1 MKKLMIGGF
10 TAAMAVFAAS
20 GAVPSRSA
28 LKDAYEKVAEAIK
41 DVRTEFE
48 NGDKEAVDV
57 ANRALELVEMAENS
71 AQEYLLYKGA
81 MMFFVRAKMYDRAA
95 EIANEMAEAMGGVS
109 DAEML
114 AFIEPALRKNRR
126 EAGEL
131 LDLYRKYEGR
141 AELHREAEDLRR
153 NLNAQPGAT
162 MYRRQ
167 LAEVYA
173 LLGDWEKA
181 LKEFSAVPEPVGAI
195 AKAELDAKKGGAKVD
210 ALKHGDFWWKYPNR
224 NPLGKITQFRIHAA
238 LFYREAISDT
248 SLSEA
253 KHNAIVRRL
262 DELTEEKTSTVVV
275 KKKTPASSDGRKAP
289 IAFKIDGTEFNM
301 LACTPG
307 AFKFSLDFKKPERK
321 ITITRNYWM
330 GATPVTYEQWWS
342 VMTPDKSKR
351 KPIYKGGEKA
361 PVTMVSRED
370 IEKFCQELTRR
381 NKRYLPSGYEFRLPT
396 VAEWEWAGRSGREI
410 PKIDYTKP
418 YDPKTQDPYD
428 VAFYFGPHQ
437 EGTMDNALKKI
448 GYCDQ
453 FENAERE
460 KYGVPRIDKQV
471 GYRGHHTDGYLSAL
485 TPVPVAK
492 YQPNKWGFY
501 DMIGNSPELMADILP
516 CEKDPHEGTN
526 FISTPHDRGWTLNDC
541 GWTPKI
547 PGGIWGQIMAYQTA
561 LDKQLKDPCFICRKN
576 AYYLFRG
583 TPSCSTYK
591 SYPDG
596 TLFPNGFNAK
606 IAPAIF
612 LRRDVKG
619 PISAFRLCIGPKLK
633 PTYVD

>member
-10 TAAMAVFAAS
+10 AAAMAVFAAS

-28 LKDAYEKVAEAIK
+28 LKDAHEKVAEAIK

-71 AQEYLLYKGA
+71 AQKYLLYKGA

-153 NLNAQPGAT
+153 NLNAQPGVT

-210 ALKHGDFWWKYPNR
+210 ALKHGDFWWKYPSR
-224 NPLGKITQFRIHAA
+224 NPLGKITQFRLHAA

-262 DELTEEKTSTVVV
+262 DELTEEKSSTVVV

-307 AFKFSLDFKKPERK
+307 TFKFSLDFKKPERK

-342 VMTPDKSKR
+342 VMTPNKSKR

-437 EGTMDNALKKI
+437 EGTYDNALKPI
-448 GYCDQ
+448 GLAMAPTFKLPTIYEI
-453 FENAERE
+453 FSL
-460 KYGVPRIDKQV
+460 KGYKQHSDW
-471 GYRGHHTDGYLSAL
+471 YTAML
-485 TPVPVAK
+485 TPFPVAK
-492 YQPNKWGFY
+492 FKANKWGFY
-501 DMIGNSPELMADILP
+501 DMIGNAVELVADMLP
-516 CEKDPHEGTN
+516 HVKAPSSEHCV
-526 FISTPHDRGWTLNDC
+526 GWIGDL
-541 GWTPKI
+541 
-547 PGGIWGQIMAYQTA
+547 GQFHAIKRYQSA
-561 LDKQLKDPCFICRKN
+561 LDQELKDPYFACRDNLPPQRCSYFI
-576 AYYLFRG
+576 LRG
-583 TPSCSTYK
+583 MPTAERFHK
-591 SYPDG
+591 YPDETKFPKDTGWFG
-596 TLFPNGFNAK
+596 TTWIWFRQSHEPL
-606 IAPAIF
+606 
-612 LRRDVKG
+612 G
-619 PISAFRLCIGPKLK
+619 PICSFRLCIGPKLK

>member
-1 MKKLMIGGF
+1 MKKLLIG
-10 TAAMAVFAAS
+10 VFIAGISAFSVS
-20 GAVPSRSA
+20 GAVPSRDA
-28 LKDAYEKVAEAIK
+28 LKEAHAKVDEAIK
-41 DVRTEFE
+41 DIRTEFE

-71 AQEYLLYKGA
+71 AQKYLLYKGA

-95 EIANEMAEAMGGVS
+95 EIANQMAKAMGGVS

-126 EAGEL
+126 EAGVL

-141 AELHREAEDLRR
+141 AELNREAEDLRR
-153 NLNAQPGAT
+153 NLKEQPGVSV
-162 MYRRQ
+162 YRRQ
-167 LAEVYA
+167 LAEVLV
-173 LLGDWEKA
+173 LLGDWDAA
-181 LKEFSAVPEPVGAI
+181 LKEFAAVPERVGAI
-195 AKAELDAKKGGAKVD
+195 AKAELEMKKGGAKVD

-224 NPLGKITQFRIHAA
+224 NPLGKITPFRLHAA
-238 LFYREAISDT
+238 DFYREALSEA
-248 SLSEA
+248 SLSEL
-253 KHNAIVRRL
+253 KHKAIVRKL
-262 DELTEEKTSTVVV
+262 DEISDGEAVPVVT
-275 KKKTPASSDGRKAP
+275 KKKMPASSDGRKAP

-307 AFKFSLDFKKPERK
+307 TFKFSLDFKKPERK

-370 IEKFCQELTRR
+370 IEKFCKELTRR

-418 YDPKTQDPYD
+418 YDPQTQDPYD

-437 EGTMDNALKKI
+437 KGTLDKALKPLGLEMASEFKLPTI
-448 GYCDQ
+448 YEI
-453 FENAERE
+453 F
-460 KYGVPRIDKQV
+460 PL
-471 GYRGHHTDGYLSAL
+471 DGYHKHTAWCTSKL
-485 TPVPVAK
+485 TPFPVAK
-492 YQPNKWGFY
+492 FKANKWGFY
-501 DMIGNSPELMADILP
+501 DMLGNVAELMADMLP
-516 CEKDPHEGTN
+516 HVKTSYPSKRVLWIGD
-526 FISTPHDRGWTLNDC
+526 L
-541 GWTPKI
+541 
-547 PGGIWGQIMAYQTA
+547 GQFHAIKRYQSA
-561 LDKQLKDPCFICRKN
+561 LDQELKDPYFACRGNQPQKIN
-576 AYYLFRG
+576 YNILRG
-583 TPSCSTYK
+583 LPLVEGFDK
-591 SYPDG
+591 YPDETKFPKGFGWNG
-596 TLFPNGFNAK
+596 TTWIWFRQACEPL
-606 IAPAIF
+606 
-612 LRRDVKG
+612 G
-619 PISAFRLCIGPKLK
+619 PICSFRLCIGPKLK

>member
-1 MKKLMIGGF
+1 MIGGF
-10 TAAMAVFAAS
+10 AAAMAVFAAS
-20 GAVPSRSA
+20 GAVPSRIA
-28 LKDAYEKVAEAIK
+28 LKDAHEKVAEAIK

-71 AQEYLLYKGA
+71 AQKYLLYKGA

-153 NLNAQPGAT
+153 NLNAQPGVT

-210 ALKHGDFWWKYPNR
+210 ALKHGDFWWKYPSR
-224 NPLGKITQFRIHAA
+224 NPLGKITQFRLHAA

-262 DELTEEKTSTVVV
+262 DELTEEKSSTVVV

-307 AFKFSLDFKKPERK
+307 TFKFSLDFKKPERK

-342 VMTPDKSKR
+342 VMMPDKSKR

-361 PVTMVSRED
+361 PVTMVSREE

-437 EGTMDNALKKI
+437 EGTIDNALKKI
-448 GYCDQ
+448 GYCNQ

-471 GYRGHHTDGYLSAL
+471 GYRGHHTDRYLSEL

-526 FISTPHDRGWTLNDC
+526 FISTPHDRGWTLNDR

-547 PGGIWGQIMAYQTA
+547 PGGVWGQIMAYQTA

-596 TLFPNGFNAK
+596 TLFPNGSNAK
-606 IAPAIF
+606 IAPAIL
-612 LRRDVKG
+612 LRRDVNG
-619 PISAFRLCIGPKLK
+619 PICTFRLCIGPKLK

>member
-1 MKKLMIGGF
+1 MKKLLIG
-10 TAAMAVFAAS
+10 VFIAGISAFSVS
-20 GAVPSRSA
+20 GAVPSRDA
-28 LKDAYEKVAEAIK
+28 LKEAHAKVDEAIRNI
-41 DVRTEFE
+41 RTEFE

-57 ANRALELVEMAENS
+57 AKRALELVEIAENS
-71 AQEYLLYKGA
+71 AQKYLFYKGA

-95 EIANEMAEAMGGVS
+95 EIANEMAKAMGGVS

-126 EAGEL
+126 EAGVL

-141 AELHREAEDLRR
+141 AELNREAEDLRR
-153 NLNAQPGAT
+153 NLKEQPGVSV
-162 MYRRQ
+162 YRRQ
-167 LAEVYA
+167 LAEVHV
-173 LLGDWEKA
+173 LLGDWDAA
-181 LKEFSAVPEPVGAI
+181 LKEFAAVPERVGAI
-195 AKAELDAKKGGAKVD
+195 AKAELEMKKGGAKVD

-224 NPLGKITQFRIHAA
+224 NPLGKITPFRLHAA
-238 LFYREAISDT
+238 DFYREALSEA
-248 SLSEA
+248 SLSEV
-253 KHNAIVRRL
+253 KHKAIVRKL
-262 DELTEEKTSTVVV
+262 DEISDGEAVPVVT
-275 KKKTPASSDGRKAP
+275 KKKMPASSDGRKAP

-307 AFKFSLDFKKPERK
+307 TFKFSLDFKKPERK

-370 IEKFCQELTRR
+370 IEKFCKELTRR

-396 VAEWEWAGRSGREI
+396 VAEWEWAGRAGREI

-437 EGTMDNALKKI
+437 EGTHNALNKI
-448 GYCDQ
+448 GFKNGAKEFSIGLD
-453 FENAERE
+453 
-460 KYGVPRIDKQV
+460 RIFPVVLKGWKHDD
-471 GYRGHHTDGYLSAL
+471 GFYRHHTPY
-485 TPVPVAK
+485 PVAR
-492 YQPNKWGFY
+492 YIPNKWGFY
-501 DMIGNSPELMADILP
+501 DIANNTAELMADTLP
-516 CEKDPHEGTN
+516 YKLHNYDDHHFPECRLVCGTPAN
-526 FISTPHDRGWTLNDC
+526 KFP
-541 GWTPKI
+541 I
-547 PGGIWGQIMAYQTA
+547 PINKYQNA
-561 LDKQLKDPCFICRKN
+561 LDKQSKDPYFACRQKTKEN
-576 AYYLFRG
+576 HPYCVFRGGSLFRG
-583 TPSCSTYK
+583 VD

-596 TLFPNGFNAK
+596 TKFPANFWCHLGV
-606 IAPAIF
+606 PMSLRCEAI
-612 LRRDVKG
+612 G
-619 PISAFRLCIGPKLK
+619 PLSAFRLCIGPKLK

>member
-1 MKKLMIGGF
+1 MKKLLIG
-10 TAAMAVFAAS
+10 VFIAGISAFSVS
-20 GAVPSRSA
+20 GAVPSRDA
-28 LKDAYEKVAEAIK
+28 LKEAHAKVDEAIK
-41 DVRTEFE
+41 DIRTEFE

-57 ANRALELVEMAENS
+57 ANRALELIEMAENS
-71 AQEYLLYKGA
+71 AQKYLLYKGA

-95 EIANEMAEAMGGVS
+95 EIANQMAKAMGGVS

-126 EAGEL
+126 EAGVL

-141 AELHREAEDLRR
+141 AELNREAEDLRR
-153 NLNAQPGAT
+153 NLKEQPGVSV
-162 MYRRQ
+162 YRRQ
-167 LAEVYA
+167 LAEVLV
-173 LLGDWEKA
+173 LLGDWDAA
-181 LKEFSAVPEPVGAI
+181 LKEFAAVPERVGAI
-195 AKAELDAKKGGAKVD
+195 AKAELEMKKGGAKVD

-224 NPLGKITQFRIHAA
+224 NPLGKITPFRLHAA
-238 LFYREAISDT
+238 DFYREALSEA
-248 SLSEA
+248 SLSEL
-253 KHNAIVRRL
+253 KHKAIVRKL
-262 DELTEEKTSTVVV
+262 DEISDGEAVPVVT
-275 KKKTPASSDGRKAP
+275 KKKMPASSDGRKAP

-307 AFKFSLDFKKPERK
+307 TFKFSLDFKKPERK

-361 PVTMVSRED
+361 PVTMVLRED

-437 EGTMDNALKKI
+437 EGTLDKALKPLGLEMASAFQLPTI
-448 GYCDQ
+448 YEI
-453 FENAERE
+453 F
-460 KYGVPRIDKQV
+460 PL
-471 GYRGHHTDGYLSAL
+471 DGYHKHTAWCTSKL
-485 TPVPVAK
+485 TPFPVAK
-492 YQPNKWGFY
+492 FKANKWGFY
-501 DMIGNSPELMADILP
+501 DMIGNAAELMADMLP
-516 CEKDPHEGTN
+516 HVKTSYPSKRVLWIGD
-526 FISTPHDRGWTLNDC
+526 L
-541 GWTPKI
+541 
-547 PGGIWGQIMAYQTA
+547 GQFHAIKRYQSA
-561 LDKQLKDPCFICRKN
+561 LDQELKDPYFFCRGNQPQKISYN
-576 AYYLFRG
+576 ILRG
-583 TPSCSTYK
+583 LPLVEGFDK
-591 SYPDG
+591 YPDETKFPKGIRWNG
-596 TLFPNGFNAK
+596 TTWIWFRQAHEPL
-606 IAPAIF
+606 
-612 LRRDVKG
+612 G
-619 PISAFRLCIGPKLK
+619 PICSFRLCIGPKLK

>member
-1 MKKLMIGGF
+1 MKKLLIG
-10 TAAMAVFAAS
+10 VFIAGISAFSVS
-20 GAVPSRSA
+20 GAVPSRDA
-28 LKDAYEKVAEAIK
+28 LKEAHAKVDEAIR
-41 DVRTEFE
+41 DIRTEFE

-57 ANRALELVEMAENS
+57 AKRALELVEIAENS
-71 AQEYLLYKGA
+71 AQKYLFYKGA

-95 EIANEMAEAMGGVS
+95 EIANEMAKAMGGVS

-126 EAGEL
+126 EAGVL

-141 AELHREAEDLRR
+141 AELNREAEDLRR
-153 NLNAQPGAT
+153 NLKEQPGVSV
-162 MYRRQ
+162 YRRQ
-167 LAEVYA
+167 LAEVLV
-173 LLGDWEKA
+173 LLGDWDAA
-181 LKEFSAVPEPVGAI
+181 LKEFAAVPERVGAI
-195 AKAELDAKKGGAKVD
+195 AKAELEMKKGGAKVD

-224 NPLGKITQFRIHAA
+224 NPLGKITPFRLHAA
-238 LFYREAISDT
+238 DFYREALSEA
-248 SLSEA
+248 SLSEL
-253 KHNAIVRRL
+253 KHKAIVRKL
-262 DELTEEKTSTVVV
+262 DEISDGEAVPVVM
-275 KKKTPASSDGRKAP
+275 KKKMPASSDGRKAP

-307 AFKFSLDFKKPERK
+307 TFKFSLDFKKPERK

-361 PVTMVSRED
+361 PVTMISRED
-370 IEKFCQELTRR
+370 IEKFCKELTRR

-396 VAEWEWAGRSGREI
+396 VAEWEWAGRAGREI

-437 EGTMDNALKKI
+437 EGTTDNALKKI
-448 GYCDQ
+448 GYCYQ
-453 FENAERE
+453 KGNAERE

-471 GYRGHHTDGYLSAL
+471 GYRSHHSDSYLNEL

-516 CEKDPHEGTN
+516 CEKDPNFGTN
-526 FISTPHDRGWTLNDC
+526 FFNTPHDG
-541 GWTPKI
+541 GWTPNI

-612 LRRDVKG
+612 LRRDVNG
-619 PISAFRLCIGPKLK
+619 PICAFRLCIGPKLK
-633 PTYVD
+633 LTYVD

>member
-1 MKKLMIGGF
+1 MKKLLIG
-10 TAAMAVFAAS
+10 VFIAGISAFSVS
-20 GAVPSRSA
+20 GAIPSRDA
-28 LKDAYEKVAEAIK
+28 LKEAHEKVAEAIK
-41 DVRTEFE
+41 DVRAEFE

-71 AQEYLLYKGA
+71 AQKYLLYKGA

-126 EAGEL
+126 EAGVL

-153 NLNAQPGAT
+153 NLKAQPGVT

-210 ALKHGDFWWKYPNR
+210 ALTHGDFWWKYPSR
-224 NPLGKITQFRIHAA
+224 NPLGKITQFRLHAA
-238 LFYREAISDT
+238 DFYREAITDT

-262 DELTEEKTSTVVV
+262 GELTEEKSSTVVV

-307 AFKFSLDFKKPERK
+307 TFKFSLDFKKPERK

-437 EGTMDNALKKI
+437 EGTTDNALKKI
-448 GYCDQ
+448 GYCNQ

-471 GYRGHHTDGYLSAL
+471 GYRGHHTDTYLNEL

-516 CEKDPHEGTN
+516 CEKDPHVGTN

-561 LDKQLKDPCFICRKN
+561 LDKQLKDPCFSCRKN

-583 TPSCSTYK
+583 TPSGSTYR